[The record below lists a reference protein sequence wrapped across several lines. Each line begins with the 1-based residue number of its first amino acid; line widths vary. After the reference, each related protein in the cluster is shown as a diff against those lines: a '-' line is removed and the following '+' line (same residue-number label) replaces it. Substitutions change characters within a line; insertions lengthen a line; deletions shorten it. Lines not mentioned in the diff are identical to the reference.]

1 MPSFRLTPALPFRL
15 DLTSW
20 VLRRRPNNTWDFW
33 DGETYRRVLVIEGK
47 PVDVSTR
54 QYRHE
59 LEVTLS
65 GIRISPQVREQIG
78 TALKRLLGLDVDL
91 SAF

>member
-1 MPSFRLTPALPFRL
+1 
-15 DLTSW
+15 
-20 VLRRRPNNTWDFW
+20 
-33 DGETYRRVLVIEGK
+33 VIEGK